1 MRDGGVRED
10 RSQEV
15 VFVGTAEWRERP
27 SMTEGMEGLMHRF
40 PAVCWL
46 WPHALIEARFIGRK
60 LRHREARQLAQS
72 PRAKKQH
79 RQASKP
85 SPRPPGS
92 NT

>member
-1 MRDGGVRED
+1 M
-10 RSQEV
+10 
-15 VFVGTAEWRERP
+15 VGSGKTAHRKWSLWGQLSGERP
-27 SMTEGMEGLMHRF
+27 SMTEGMEGLMHRC

-46 WPHALIEARFIGRK
+46 WPHALTEAHFIGRK
-60 LRHREARQLAQS
+60 LRHREVRQVAQS

-85 SPRPPGS
+85 SPRFPGS